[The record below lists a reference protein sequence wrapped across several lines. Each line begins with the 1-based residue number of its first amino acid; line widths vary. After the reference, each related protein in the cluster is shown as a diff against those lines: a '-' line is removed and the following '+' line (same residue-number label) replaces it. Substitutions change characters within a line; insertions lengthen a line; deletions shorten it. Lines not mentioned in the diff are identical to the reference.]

1 MKIDFLEAAQW
12 ELDDAFEW
20 YETQQKNLGLQFI
33 AEFNAAIKRISAY
46 PDSYMLIDSTIR
58 RCLIKRFPY
67 CILYGINVDMIVIIA
82 VAHLHRKPNYWQ
94 GRLS

>member
-1 MKIDFLEAAQW
+1 MKIDFLEAAQS

-20 YETQQKNLGLQFI
+20 YETQQKNLGGQFI
-33 AEFNAAIKRISAY
+33 GEFNAAIKRISAY
-46 PDSYMLIDSTIR
+46 PDSYRLIDSTIR

-82 VAHLHRKPNYWQ
+82 IAHLHRKPNYWQ